1 VTPQV
6 DGAGAE
12 HPRSPTA
19 AETYPAHRLNA
30 LCDGVFAIAMTLL
43 ALEIRIPDAGDDP
56 VRFRSLLP
64 EFAGQLGLYA
74 LGFVII
80 GRFWQ
85 SHHRLG
91 VHVHHVDQVAIR
103 RTIALLAGVSA
114 LPVATALLVRDGQFP
129 EAVAVAAGLMTLTG
143 LLSLW
148 LYRRLARPELSDLD
162 PGTRAHLL
170 RRGALSTLVLALALP
185 LAYLLPD
192 SSYAPL
198 VWWAL
203 LLVEPAARGLGRRS
217 ASRHRPLVPRSALG
231 HLRVERTVR

>member
-12 HPRSPTA
+12 HPLTA
-19 AETYPAHRLNA
+19 TETYPVHRLNA

-64 EFAGQLGLYA
+64 GFAGQLGLYVLA
-74 LGFVII
+74 FVII

-91 VHVHHVDQVAIR
+91 VHVHHVDQSAIR
-103 RTIALLAGVSA
+103 RTIALLAGIST
-114 LPVATALLVRDGQFP
+114 LPVATALLVRDGQYP
-129 EAVAVAAGLMTLTG
+129 DAVAVAAGLMTLTG
-143 LLSLW
+143 LLSLR
-148 LYRRLARPELSDLD
+148 LYRRLARPDLSDLD
-162 PGTRAHLL
+162 PGARAHLL

-217 ASRHRPLVPRSALG
+217 RSPRHPLVPRSALG

>member
-6 DGAGAE
+6 HGAGAE
-12 HPRSPTA
+12 HPPTA
-19 AETYPAHRLNA
+19 AGTYPAHRLNA

-43 ALEIRIPDAGDDP
+43 ALELRIPDAGDDP
-56 VRFRSLLP
+56 GRFRSMLP

-217 ASRHRPLVPRSALG
+217 ASRHRPLVPPSALG